1 MFEWVQKNLQR
12 ITLVLWTKVL
22 MNSNKS
28 PSIVAGMCFIGGFIH
43 FLSILEFCTSR
54 SQTLNHTQASCS
66 SHSFLFE
73 LYSTLKASLRMHE
86 WTSFSP
92 SENFVLI
99 AEKREGCL
107 EKEGETMKG
116 GVKAFRC
123 HYERCPRFFPDA
135 FAVCISH
142 NNSLWPLCASCLSE
156 HNNSEQVLHQ
166 GYGNATNT
174 GKSGILGTDRGG
186 AKRADQKTALLIL
199 CRLCTQTD
207 ERKETLPKLYIRT
220 YSVWG
225 STLRWPDHLV
235 ERAGFV

>member
-1 MFEWVQKNLQR
+1 
-12 ITLVLWTKVL
+12 

-28 PSIVAGMCFIGGFIH
+28 PSIVAGMCFIAGFIH
-43 FLSILEFCTSR
+43 FLSILEFCTPR

-73 LYSTLKASLRMHE
+73 LYSTLKASLRIHE

-116 GVKAFRC
+116 GGVKAFRC
-123 HYERCPRFFPDA
+123 HYERCPQFFPAA
-135 FAVCISH
+135 FAVRISH

-156 HNNSEQVLHQ
+156 HNSEQVLHQ

-174 GKSGILGTDRGG
+174 GKKRHSGDGSRG

-199 CRLCTQTD
+199 CWPLHTN
-207 ERKETLPKLYIRT
+207 
-220 YSVWG
+220 
-225 STLRWPDHLV
+225 RWKKRDL
-235 ERAGFV
+235 A